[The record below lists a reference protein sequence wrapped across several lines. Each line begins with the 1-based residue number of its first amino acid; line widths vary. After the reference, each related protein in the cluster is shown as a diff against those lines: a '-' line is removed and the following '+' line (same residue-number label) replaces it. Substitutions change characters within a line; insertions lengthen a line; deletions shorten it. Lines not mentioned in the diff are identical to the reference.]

1 MKRNNYFFAEAKY
14 GKNFEKK
21 NEKIALKVLFST
33 NNRRK
38 ISKAYESKHNFKRQ
52 HIAILLMITYDKK
65 WHYLAVKN
73 LFIDACHNN
82 PENSSTTKINKYLV
96 IHFS

>member
-1 MKRNNYFFAEAKY
+1 
-14 GKNFEKK
+14 
-21 NEKIALKVLFST
+21 
-33 NNRRK
+33 
-38 ISKAYESKHNFKRQ
+38 
-52 HIAILLMITYDKK
+52 MITYDKK